1 MYIYLH
7 FSEENELKGEDS
19 DEYDVFFM
27 LFSFYIKK
35 FGSYRASKSKVRVA
49 LKF

>member
-19 DEYDVFFM
+19 DEYDVF
-27 LFSFYIKK
+27 LCCLVSI
-35 FGSYRASKSKVRVA
+35 
-49 LKF
+49 